1 MNEKKHYL
9 TLQISS
15 IYCLKTNL
23 PCFLTCLL
31 CFTQLVDS
39 ECNTSFMALCLI
51 ANAAISQDVTVSMCQ
66 EVAVMEGVGDG

>member
-9 TLQISS
+9 TLQINS
-15 IYCLKTNL
+15 INCLKTNL
-23 PCFLTCLL
+23 PWFLTCLL
-31 CFTQLVDS
+31 CFTQLDS

-66 EVAVMEGVGDG
+66 VVAVMEGVGDG